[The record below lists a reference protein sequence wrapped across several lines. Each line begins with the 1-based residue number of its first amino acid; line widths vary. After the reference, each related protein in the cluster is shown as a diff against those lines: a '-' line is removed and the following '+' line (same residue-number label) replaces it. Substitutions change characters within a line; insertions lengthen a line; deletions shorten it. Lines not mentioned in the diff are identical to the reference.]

1 MLAFELRWI
10 LKIVYYES
18 RCILV
23 SKFQWLKDYQEVVQ
37 KIAYL
42 EMNLER
48 SRKELNRWIS
58 GDLAKYK
65 LTAESDGAKLEE
77 RIAAI
82 EYELAHKENDLREM
96 KKLIAS
102 FGGLENQIIYKKYI
116 EGMTLEKIAEEL
128 NYSTQY
134 IYNKHAQMKRLVEF
148 AERYVI

>member
-1 MLAFELRWI
+1 M
-10 LKIVYYES
+10 
-18 RCILV
+18 
-23 SKFQWLKDYQEVVQ
+23 SKFQWLKDYQEVEQ
-37 KIAYL
+37 EIAYL

-48 SRKELNRWIS
+48 SQKELNRWVN

-82 EYELAHKENDLREM
+82 EYELAHKENDLQEM

-116 EGMTLEKIAEEL
+116 EGMTLEKIAEDL

-134 IYNKHAQMKRLVEF
+134 IYNKHSQIKRMVSF

>member
-1 MLAFELRWI
+1 M
-10 LKIVYYES
+10 
-18 RCILV
+18 
-23 SKFQWLKDYQEVVQ
+23 SKFQWLKDYQELEQ
-37 KIAYL
+37 GIAYL

-48 SRKELNRWIS
+48 SRNELERWVN

-82 EYELAHKENDLREM
+82 EYELAHKVNDLQDM
-96 KKLIAS
+96 KNLISS

-116 EGMTLEKIAEEL
+116 EGMTLEKIAEDL
-128 NYSTQY
+128 NYSAQY
-134 IYNKHAQMKRLVEF
+134 IYNKHSQIKRMVSF

>member
-1 MLAFELRWI
+1 M
-10 LKIVYYES
+10 
-18 RCILV
+18 
-23 SKFQWLKDYQEVVQ
+23 SKFQWLKDYQEIEQ
-37 KIAYL
+37 EIAYL

-48 SRKELNRWIS
+48 SRKELSRWVS

-82 EYELAHKENDLREM
+82 EYELAHKENDLQDM
-96 KKLIAS
+96 KNLIAS

-116 EGMTLEKIAEEL
+116 EGMTLEKIAEDL

-134 IYNKHAQMKRLVEF
+134 IYNKHSQIKRLVSF
-148 AERYVI
+148 AERYTS